1 MVKIWP
7 SKQNIQTPQEVIHDH
22 HVRNYDFRLI
32 LTYVSFGDQI
42 DQIPPFSN
50 LTFVLK
56 VAEAVG
62 HAAH

>member
-1 MVKIWP
+1 MI
-7 SKQNIQTPQEVIHDH
+7 DH
-22 HVRNYDFRLI
+22 HIKHYVFSLI

-50 LTFVLK
+50 LTFVLE

-62 HAAH
+62 HAAHQFKAFKQKQSSLT